1 MHTFLSA
8 TQKTFA
14 RAFTFI
20 FFALSGL
27 ILLTTLAAAV
37 QHVLNDGDITQ
48 MIVKIVNASVIAM
61 AVYEVALVI
70 SKEYGAEADHD
81 VIVMLRRTL
90 PRFIGTV
97 CVALSLEGLMM
108 VIKYSQLD
116 LAGNLYYP
124 VAIIVSAA
132 LLLMALGVFLRLA
145 PSHSDPAGQVAA
157 ARAEGAQTESAQG
170 GSVLSMPRLERRAP
184 A

>member
-1 MHTFLSA
+1 MNNQNLLSA
-8 TQKTFA
+8 TQKLFA
-14 RAFTFI
+14 RGFTLI
-20 FFALSGL
+20 FFTISGA
-27 ILLTTLAAAV
+27 IIATTLVAAV
-37 QHVLNDGDITQ
+37 GHVLDGDDVTQ
-48 MIVKIVNASVIAM
+48 IIVKLVNASVIAM

-81 VIVMLRRTL
+81 VLVMLRRTL

-116 LAGNLYYP
+116 MAGNLYYP
-124 VAIIVSAA
+124 VAIIMSAA

-145 PSHSDPAGQVAA
+145 PTRSDPARPVGVKDEPEH
-157 ARAEGAQTESAQG
+157 AEGAA
-170 GSVLSMPRLERRAP
+170 VLPMARLERRVV
-184 A
+184 

>member
-1 MHTFLSA
+1 MNTHTLLSVA
-8 TQKTFA
+8 QKTYA
-14 RAFTFI
+14 RGFTFI

-37 QHVLNDGDITQ
+37 NHLFNGEDITQ
-48 MIVKIVNASVIAM
+48 IIVKIVNASVIAM

-70 SKEYGAEADHD
+70 GKEYGAEADHD

-108 VIKYSQLD
+108 IIKYSQLD
-116 LAGNLYYP
+116 MAGNLYYP
-124 VAIIVSAA
+124 GAIIVSAA

-145 PSHSDPAGQVAA
+145 PGRADPARAA
-157 ARAEGAQTESAQG
+157 GTGEHGPAERGA
-170 GSVLSMPRLERRAP
+170 VLPMPRLERQAP
-184 A
+184 G

>member
-1 MHTFLSA
+1 MNKDNLVSV
-8 TQKTFA
+8 TQKLFA
-14 RAFTFI
+14 RGFTFI

-27 ILLTTLAAAV
+27 ILLTTLKAALD
-37 QHVLNDGDITQ
+37 HLLSGDDITQ
-48 MIVKIVNASVIAM
+48 IIFKIVNASVIAM

-70 SKEYGAEADHD
+70 SKEYGAEAELD

-132 LLLMALGVFLRLA
+132 LLLTALGAFLRLA
-145 PSHSDPAGQVAA
+145 PNRGMELTLPVHETASAPSLPGDARTVPSLA
-157 ARAEGAQTESAQG
+157 ARCC
-170 GSVLSMPRLERRAP
+170 
-184 A
+184 

>member
-1 MHTFLSA
+1 MTSNENLLSA
-8 TQKTFA
+8 TQKLFA
-14 RAFTFI
+14 RGFTLI
-20 FFALSGL
+20 FFAISGAIVATTVVEAIGHVLSGGE
-27 ILLTTLAAAV
+27 V
-37 QHVLNDGDITQ
+37 TQ
-48 MIVKIVNASVIAM
+48 IIVKLVNASVIAM

-90 PRFIGTV
+90 PRFVGTV

-116 LAGNLYYP
+116 MAGNLYYP

-145 PSHSDPAGQVAA
+145 PS
-157 ARAEGAQTESAQG
+157 RAEPVRPG
-170 GSVLSMPRLERRAP
+170 GEAP
-184 A
+184 AAGGGAVLPMQRLDRRTPA

>member
-1 MHTFLSA
+1 MKNDTFVLA
-8 TQKTFA
+8 IQKTFA
-14 RAFTFI
+14 RGFTLL
-20 FFALSGL
+20 FFGISAT
-27 ILLTTLAAAV
+27 IILTTLAAAV
-37 QHVLNDGDITQ
+37 GHLLNGDEITQ
-48 MIVKIVNASVIAM
+48 IIVKIVNASVISM
-61 AVYEVALVI
+61 AVFEVALVI
-70 SKEYGAEADHD
+70 SKEYGYGAEAKHD

-97 CVALSLEGLMM
+97 CVALALEGLMM

-145 PSHSDPAGQVAA
+145 PQRGADDICEDTVPALG
-157 ARAEGAQTESAQG
+157 RAEVPGAASG
-170 GSVLSMPRLERRAP
+170 LRVAP
-184 A
+184 VR

>member
-1 MHTFLSA
+1 MTSNENLLSA
-8 TQKTFA
+8 TQKLFA
-14 RAFTFI
+14 RGFTFI
-20 FFALSGL
+20 FFAISGA
-27 ILLTTLAAAV
+27 IVATTLVEAIG
-37 QHVLNDGDITQ
+37 HVLNGQEVTQ
-48 MIVKIVNASVIAM
+48 IIVKLVNASVIAM

-116 LAGNLYYP
+116 MAGNLYYP

-145 PSHSDPAGQVAA
+145 PS
-157 ARAEGAQTESAQG
+157 RAEPVRPGGEAPAAGGGA
-170 GSVLSMPRLERRAP
+170 VLPMPRLDRRTP

>member
-1 MHTFLSA
+1 MMHNDPLIHALQKLFARGFTLLFLGISA
-8 TQKTFA
+8 TI
-14 RAFTFI
+14 FI
-20 FFALSGL
+20 
-27 ILLTTLAAAV
+27 TTLTSAFGQLLA
-37 QHVLNDGDITQ
+37 GEEITQ
-48 MIVKIVNASVIAM
+48 LIVKLVNASVISM
-61 AVYEVALVI
+61 AVFELALVI
-70 SKEYGAEADHD
+70 SKEYGPEAGHD

-97 CVALSLEGLMM
+97 CVALSLEGLIM

-145 PSHSDPAGQVAA
+145 PGAAGEGAAGTSQAIPCEGAASAAKLAAPAA
-157 ARAEGAQTESAQG
+157 AFG
-170 GSVLSMPRLERRAP
+170 
-184 A
+184 

>member
-1 MHTFLSA
+1 MTSKENLLSA
-8 TQKTFA
+8 TQKLFA
-14 RAFTFI
+14 RGFTFI
-20 FFALSGL
+20 FFAISGAIVATTVVEAIGHVLSG
-27 ILLTTLAAAV
+27 
-37 QHVLNDGDITQ
+37 GEITQ
-48 MIVKIVNASVIAM
+48 IIVKLVNASVIAM

-90 PRFIGTV
+90 PRFVGTV

-108 VIKYSQLD
+108 VIKYSQLE

-145 PSHSDPAGQVAA
+145 PSHAEPLRTGDEAPAA
-157 ARAEGAQTESAQG
+157 AGGA
-170 GSVLSMPRLERRAP
+170 VLPMPRLDRRTP

>member
-1 MHTFLSA
+1 MNKDNLVSA
-8 TQKTFA
+8 TQKLFA
-14 RAFTFI
+14 RGFTFI

-27 ILLTTLAAAV
+27 ILLTTLKAALD
-37 QHVLNDGDITQ
+37 HLLNGDDITQ
-48 MIVKIVNASVIAM
+48 IIVKIVNASVIAM

-70 SKEYGAEADHD
+70 SKEYGAEAELD

-145 PSHSDPAGQVAA
+145 PRQTQETTAPLSAA
-157 ARAEGAQTESAQG
+157 A
-170 GSVLSMPRLERRAP
+170 AP
-184 A
+184 SSGCC

>member
-1 MHTFLSA
+1 MNKDNLVSA
-8 TQKTFA
+8 TQKLFA
-14 RAFTFI
+14 RGFTFI

-27 ILLTTLAAAV
+27 ILLTTLKAALD
-37 QHVLNDGDITQ
+37 HLLNGDDITQ
-48 MIVKIVNASVIAM
+48 IIVKIVNASVIAM

-70 SKEYGAEADHD
+70 SKEYGAEAELD

-145 PSHSDPAGQVAA
+145 PRQTQETTAPLNAA
-157 ARAEGAQTESAQG
+157 T
-170 GSVLSMPRLERRAP
+170 AP
-184 A
+184 SSGCC

>member
-1 MHTFLSA
+1 MHNDTLILA
-8 TQKTFA
+8 IQKTFA
-14 RAFTFI
+14 RGFTFL
-20 FFALSGL
+20 FFGISAA
-27 ILLTTLAAAV
+27 ILVTTLATVAGQLLQGEEV
-37 QHVLNDGDITQ
+37 TQ
-48 MIVKIVNASVIAM
+48 LIVKVVNASVIAM
-61 AVYEVALVI
+61 AVFELALVI
-70 SKEYGAEADHD
+70 SKEYGAEAGHD

-97 CVALSLEGLMM
+97 CVALSLEGLIM

-145 PSHSDPAGQVAA
+145 PHAA
-157 ARAEGAQTESAQG
+157 AEVDAAVVQAMPGAVTAP
-170 GSVLSMPRLERRAP
+170 MPVVAVARGIA
-184 A
+184 